1 MTLSDRSE
9 IMQAI
14 REFWLENK
22 HPPSLWDLVAV
33 TDRKKTAIYHHTQ
46 MLRKEGKLLPVR
58 LLVPSDIQISFR
70 GTDQNV

>member
-1 MTLSDRSE
+1 MTLSDRKE
-9 IMQAI
+9 IMEAI
-14 REFWLENK
+14 REFWLVNK

-58 LLVPSDIQISFR
+58 LLVPSNIEISFEVI
-70 GTDQNV
+70 DDNS